1 MEKIT
6 STILTVIFMAL
17 ATQLVAAEIK
27 LACVQKNAAWV
38 EVDWTRNLSGNF
50 FATIDLKNKSF
61 KHNSEYGP
69 LSNLKWKDAKLEI
82 IEGQNG
88 IHVQFYKGGHFVDL
102 ENYYFDLSSKKYVKQ
117 TASFLMEFMA
127 ENSIEKVITLDNK
140 IRVEKGSCREID
152 EKDHL
157 KMMASYLGIA
167 EFCNA
172 YGVDFRNKAN
182 KVLQGILETTNFD
195 KSLTRTEL
203 NTYLEKGNFG
213 ELYSIVKGDYLSV
226 STSSDPFKTCRDA
239 HLEVI
244 KISKL
249 K

>member
-1 MEKIT
+1 M
-6 STILTVIFMAL
+6 
-17 ATQLVAAEIK
+17 
-27 LACVQKNAAWV
+27 
-38 EVDWTRNLSGNF
+38 
-50 FATIDLKNKSF
+50 DL
-61 KHNSEYGP
+61 
-69 LSNLKWKDAKLEI
+69 
-82 IEGQNG
+82 
-88 IHVQFYKGGHFVDL
+88 
-102 ENYYFDLSSKKYVKQ
+102 
-117 TASFLMEFMA
+117 MA
-127 ENSIEKVITLDNK
+127 ENSIEKVINLDNK

-172 YGVDFRNKAN
+172 YGVDFRNTAN
-182 KVLQGILETTNFD
+182 EVLQGILETTNFD

-213 ELYSIVKGDYLSV
+213 ELYSIVKGNYLSV
-226 STSSDPFKTCRDA
+226 STFSDPFKTCRDA